1 MEFST
6 LNGVIL
12 DMDGVLW
19 LGDQPLP
26 GMQDLVQFFRSR
38 GIRFALATNNS
49 GKSPA
54 DYVGKLARMGI
65 HGVEEEQIVT
75 SGTAAVNY
83 LQTHYPAG
91 TSVHVLGGDG
101 LKELVVKAGY
111 VLADD
116 APVVVAGIDTALT
129 YDKLKRAALLIRKGA
144 HFIGTNADV
153 TIPVPE
159 GLAPGAGSILAALR
173 AATDCEPII
182 MGKPNAPMF
191 EAALHILN
199 TDAAHTL
206 MIGDRLQT
214 DILGAQN
221 VGIRAAL
228 VLTGVASEDDLANS
242 PIRPDAVYSGLP
254 ELIAAWESSYV

>member
-6 LNGVIL
+6 INGVIL

-19 LGDQPLP
+19 RGDQPLP
-26 GMQDLVQFFRSR
+26 GIEDLFQFFHSHD
-38 GIRFALATNNS
+38 IRFVLATNNS

-65 HGVEEEQIVT
+65 SSIEEGQIVT
-75 SGTAAVNY
+75 SGIVAVSY
-83 LQTHYPAG
+83 LQTHYSAG
-91 TSVHVLGGDG
+91 SNIHVLGGDG
-101 LKELVVKAGY
+101 LKEMIARAGY

-116 APVVVAGIDTALT
+116 APVVVVGIDVALT
-129 YDKLKRAALLIRKGA
+129 YDKLKRATLLIRKGA
-144 HFIGTNADV
+144 QFIGTNADV

-173 AATDCEPII
+173 AATECEPII

-191 EAALHILN
+191 EAALDMLN
-199 TDAAHTL
+199 TDAAHAL

-214 DILGAQN
+214 DILGAQE
-221 VGIRAAL
+221 VGLRAAL
-228 VLTGVASEDDLANS
+228 VLTGVTSMDDLANS
-242 PIRPDAVYSGLP
+242 PVRPDAVYSGLP
-254 ELIAAWESSYV
+254 ELLAVWEM

>member
-1 MEFST
+1 MDFST

-26 GMQDLVQFFRSR
+26 GMQDLFEFFRSR
-38 GIRFALATNNS
+38 NIGFVLATNNS
-49 GKSPA
+49 AKSPA
-54 DYVGKLARMGI
+54 DYVAKLARMGVQ
-65 HGVEEEQIVT
+65 GVEAAQIVT
-75 SGTAAVNY
+75 SGIAAVNY
-83 LQTHYPAG
+83 LQTHYPTG
-91 TSVHVLGGDG
+91 TNIHVLGGDG
-101 LKELVVKAGY
+101 LKALVTKAGY

-116 APVVVAGIDTALT
+116 AEVVVAGIDTALT
-129 YDKLKRAALLIRKGA
+129 YEKLKRAAMLIRKGA
-144 HFIGTNADV
+144 VFIGTNADV
-153 TIPVPE
+153 TIPTPE
-159 GLAPGAGSILAALR
+159 GLAPGAGSILAALQ

-191 EAALHILN
+191 EAALRALN
-199 TDAAHTL
+199 TDATHAL

-228 VLTGVASEDDLANS
+228 VLTGVATEADLKTS
-242 PIRPDAVYSGLP
+242 PIQPDVVYSGLP
-254 ELIAAWESSYV
+254 ELIAAWSA

>member
-1 MEFST
+1 MDSST
-6 LNGVIL
+6 INGVIL

-26 GMQDLVQFFRSR
+26 GMADLFRFFRSR
-38 GIRFALATNNS
+38 GIRFVLATNNS
-49 GKSPA
+49 SKSPA
-54 DYVGKLARMGI
+54 DYIAKLARMGV
-65 HGVEEEQIVT
+65 HGIEEWQIVT
-75 SGTAAVNY
+75 SGTAAVSY
-83 LQTHYPAG
+83 LQTHYPEG
-91 TSVHVLGGDG
+91 TNIHVLGGDG
-101 LKELVVKAGY
+101 LKVMIGKAGY

-116 APVVVAGIDTALT
+116 APVVVAGIDVALT
-129 YDKLKRAALLIRKGA
+129 YDKLKRAALLIRNGA

-191 EAALHILN
+191 ETALRNLN
-199 TDAAHTL
+199 TDAAHAL

-214 DILGAQN
+214 DTLGAQN
-221 VGIRAAL
+221 VGLRAAL
-228 VLTGVASEDDLANS
+228 VLTGVATADDLASSN
-242 PIRPDAVYSGLP
+242 IRPDAVYKGLP
-254 ELIAAWESSYV
+254 ELIAAWKL